1 MIIYVYNYMIYVCL
15 CIYIYISPYNIYIC
29 VFNMEGPQVTM
40 VALILSHGLMTW
52 FWGYLPPWI
61 GNLNLEFSMEHA
73 SVNGE
78 MIGIIDIEK
87 GI

>member
-1 MIIYVYNYMIYVCL
+1 MYAYV
-15 CIYIYISPYNIYIC
+15 YIYILAHIIYIYIC

>member
-1 MIIYVYNYMIYVCL
+1 
-15 CIYIYISPYNIYIC
+15 
-29 VFNMEGPQVTM
+29 MEVVTM
-40 VALILSHGLMTW
+40 GRKEWFNTRMVVWMTW
-52 FWGYLPPWI
+52 IWGYIPPWI
-61 GNLNLEFSMEHA
+61 GNLNLEFSMENA

>member
-1 MIIYVYNYMIYVCL
+1 
-15 CIYIYISPYNIYIC
+15 
-29 VFNMEGPQVTM
+29 MEGPQVTM
-40 VALILSHGLMTW
+40 VALMLLSRCLMTW
-52 FWGYLPPWI
+52 ICGYLPPWI